1 MTFSLSTCTVA
12 VADAAQN
19 HSNSAQNVCRKKAA
33 QISLVQVSQLE
44 DILCADILLE
54 YESFNFF
61 IHIFT
66 IIIRGP
72 KYLNLTV
79 PTQRFTAHG
88 GLAYEK
94 NKMDRLSKKPI
105 SMF

>member
-1 MTFSLSTCTVA
+1 MLPLRTFTTFTSPKLNVLVIPILSTLCSEHF
-12 VADAAQN
+12 D
-19 HSNSAQNVCRKKAA
+19 SAQNVCRQKAA

-66 IIIRGP
+66 IIIRAP

-88 GLAYEK
+88 G
-94 NKMDRLSKKPI
+94 
-105 SMF
+105 

>member
-1 MTFSLSTCTVA
+1 MIPAEAYPGTFVTVKGA
-12 VADAAQN
+12 CGKTTTTALWV
-19 HSNSAQNVCRKKAA
+19 NVFTFDHRYF
-33 QISLVQVSQLE
+33 
-44 DILCADILLE
+44 LLE
-54 YESFNFF
+54 YESSNVL

-66 IIIRGP
+66 IIIRGQ
-72 KYLNLTV
+72 KNLDLTV
-79 PTQRFTAHG
+79 PHTAHG